1 MGGTTDNIAQ
11 GGEEQGG
18 KVKSTKVEDAG
29 NKNVPGGKAN
39 LETAPKAKSGE

>member
-18 KVKSTKVEDAG
+18 KVKSPKVEDAG
-29 NKNVPGGKAN
+29 NKNVPGGKVD
-39 LETAPKAKSGE
+39 LESAPKAKSGE